1 MKVFDKGKEGTCFRS
16 TGKVLESCDD
26 HLEMVGK
33 ETKMGLPFLV
43 FYVVVSSL
51 KYLLQ

>member
-1 MKVFDKGKEGTCFRS
+1 M
-16 TGKVLESCDD
+16 VLENCGD
-26 HLEMVGK
+26 HMEMVGK